1 MKFYLLNLLRITICF
16 FPAPNPGLDTNRL
29 LRSPPD
35 STLLDSRVFDNFI
48 LADEL
53 FAKSFTKPWSY
64 ENNLCEKLLTSL
76 ESQITFDERF
86 KITSAL
92 CFILYS
98 NLLSCELENFIFK
111 LLYESFYVHII
122 LNQNK
127 FTIY

>member
-48 LADEL
+48 LPDEL

-92 CFILYS
+92 CFILY
-98 NLLSCELENFIFK
+98 LLSCELENFIFK

>member
-29 LRSPPD
+29 LISPPD

-92 CFILYS
+92 CFILYF